1 MGKSK
6 ENIQA
11 SAEFIRSVLEKNFN
25 QKVKAKDLKAAA
37 EKLCEAVPG
46 KTDLAA

>member
-6 ENIQA
+6 ENVEA
-11 SAEFIRSVLEKNFN
+11 SAEFIKSVLEKNFN
-25 QKVKAKDLKAAA
+25 QKVKAKELKAAA

-46 KTDLAA
+46 RKLVSA